1 MMGGKIYFRDME
13 RYEALTERQKK
24 YVGKS
29 AAFDLGL
36 IPAGAMREEMQAFI
50 RERIE
55 EVSMTTLLSDRGYYN
70 LLCRFLAQKG
80 KGLEHFTDW
89 DRDAWLRKL
98 KAWMLEEGM
107 PLYYERQ
114 GIYGN
119 GYLARPGLLGYMER
133 LLDFLEPE
141 DAGDEREKDVWE
153 LEKLGIP
160 FHENLIKSYKT
171 LNFTKIIQ
179 PGIREETKKGA
190 YLNLQ
195 NEAVSC
201 VARELTAM
209 RRLSGFLAKRHPD
222 IRSLREFDRA
232 VLEDYLTWLK
242 TEEITTKHLH
252 AELTR
257 LRGILES
264 VERILEYENL
274 TGLFLNRDIPPTP
287 KAEFKTYS
295 DGELKRLNAA
305 ITKMD
310 EQIARAMVIHQML
323 GTRISDTLTLRTD
336 CVRGEGGEYL
346 VRIRQMKTSAYTKPV
361 SEELALLIQ
370 KAIRYTEERYGET
383 AYIFVDDKNPE
394 RPMRYGTLQGKV
406 VRLIRK
412 ENLRDDNGRIFGF
425 GSHMYRHRYGVKLTE
440 MHLDDW
446 TIARLLGHSSL
457 KNVKYYRKMSNQV
470 LADETRQARH
480 KLSLKILECLDGWE
494 DEYEQIRQ
502 DDCFK

>member
-1 MMGGKIYFRDME
+1 M
-13 RYEALTERQKK
+13 
-24 YVGKS
+24 
-29 AAFDLGL
+29 
-36 IPAGAMREEMQAFI
+36 
-50 RERIE
+50 
-55 EVSMTTLLSDRGYYN
+55 
-70 LLCRFLAQKG
+70 
-80 KGLEHFTDW
+80 
-89 DRDAWLRKL
+89 
-98 KAWMLEEGM
+98 
-107 PLYYERQ
+107 
-114 GIYGN
+114 
-119 GYLARPGLLGYMER
+119 
-133 LLDFLEPE
+133 
-141 DAGDEREKDVWE
+141 
-153 LEKLGIP
+153 
-160 FHENLIKSYKT
+160 
-171 LNFTKIIQ
+171 
-179 PGIREETKKGA
+179 
-190 YLNLQ
+190 
-195 NEAVSC
+195 
-201 VARELTAM
+201 
-209 RRLSGFLAKRHPD
+209 
-222 IRSLREFDRA
+222 
-232 VLEDYLTWLK
+232 
-242 TEEITTKHLH
+242 
-252 AELTR
+252 
-257 LRGILES
+257 
-264 VERILEYENL
+264 